1 MKHSEVVIEISFR
14 PVFGIR
20 FPLISILVRT
30 GIQLCKPLLIRRL
43 CLCLDMFR
51 PIRAAL
57 DDLGAFVHTKVVA
70 IFTQFAPQRINRDD
84 KFSFHTPVQ

>member
-1 MKHSEVVIEISFR
+1 MMLPGVLLREAALVGGFGSGFAVIGA
-14 PVFGIR
+14 V
-20 FPLISILVRT
+20 
-30 GIQLCKPLLIRRL
+30 
-43 CLCLDMFR
+43 
-51 PIRAAL
+51 RAAL